1 MAVGFNKQFHKSLSD
16 YKTRMEFVNKDF
28 NADESRQYDE
38 IRREMTRIYSSA
50 TMCGITALPPYLLL
64 LLFIV
69 LVTGLTL

>member
-1 MAVGFNKQFHKSLSD
+1 
-16 YKTRMEFVNKDF
+16 MEFVNKDF